1 MGIYI
6 AFNIIVLFLLVIGPT
21 IGYWIA
27 ESKYR
32 KLMQEDNRRFQR
44 ILDEQV
50 SLAKRGLI

>member
-1 MGIYI
+1 MIYI
-6 AFNIIVLFLLVIGPT
+6 WFAIFVILWLIIGIA
-21 IGYWIA
+21 IGYGIA

-32 KLMQEDNRRFQR
+32 KLMRDENRRFQR

>member
-6 AFNIIVLFLLVIGPT
+6 AFIIIVLLLLVIGAS
-21 IGYWIA
+21 IGYGIA

-32 KLMQEDNRRFQR
+32 KLMCEDNRRFQR

>member
-1 MGIYI
+1 MGVYI
-6 AFNIIVLFLLVIGPT
+6 VFNIIVLCLLIIGPS

-32 KLMQEDNRRFQR
+32 KLMCEDNRRFQR